1 MKLFAATLLIGALAL
16 TGCDAQPE
24 GKPVARAKID
34 GSVGAP
40 APMPSDDATIAS
52 QVESACRSVIFE
64 NTSLTH
70 CLAIPSRHRIET
82 ALADGSG
89 ENYRSLAKLAEAMD
103 GETVAFAMNAGM
115 YDDDGDPIGYFVED
129 SERLKTLNTADGEGN
144 FHLKPNGVFFGTGDT
159 WEIRTTEDFLANVS
173 DRPEFGTQS
182 GPMLLIDGKVH
193 PEITEDGPS
202 RLIRNGVG
210 VDEKGRAHFVISN
223 APLSF
228 GKFARFFRDE
238 LKTPNALYL
247 DGSVSALWN
256 PATGR
261 TDSGAAIGPI
271 LVVEKKEVPDE

>member
-1 MKLFAATLLIGALAL
+1 
-16 TGCDAQPE
+16 QPE

-89 ENYRSLAKLAEAMD
+89 ENYRSLAKLSEAMD

-182 GPMLLIDGKVH
+182 GPRLLIDGKVH
-193 PEITEDGPS
+193 PEIAEDGPS